1 MNISPIPI
9 ASSLQISNSSSFT
22 VNRYFFLLSL
32 LASFSPPIL
41 FTFLYESSG
50 DIIICSTVHAALSA
64 LVLYRVASESLIRKT
79 NISMATIFILI
90 NLLYFSI
97 SSIKYFESELYPG
110 FISNNWIR
118 LLFSLLALTV
128 LWVAFEIVNRYRQDH
143 LESSF
148 SIDNAN
154 LLRILIITL
163 LVLIV
168 YSLWDTYQ
176 KGLFFAYISLSELRD
191 ISMEQSALPLMEKL
205 KVWLM
210 GSLMG
215 FMPMLLA
222 LSYRQRGSRL
232 LVISAF
238 LVTLLYSVVNG
249 TRGSLFFFVFGL
261 LIAYI
266 RLYAIGK
273 RYFVYLV
280 ILFPLILS
288 MFTFTLLPFTK
299 GMVSFDKETIK
310 WQLAYRF
317 DLSDFA
323 VTLLQ
328 GHEFSF
334 NYDIVT
340 DAFVYSIPKAIL
352 EDKYDTIT
360 NSYEAQLEER
370 GLTPTID
377 YTDTFFSIGA
387 QLAGLIGYV
396 FCPFFFI
403 IFLFYFE
410 RVIYSLFGGAANII
424 IINCLPLYI
433 RVENDLNGLFTDW
446 RMLPMYIFLGLIEYW
461 LFIKVVHP
469 KILKT

>member
-1 MNISPIPI
+1 
-9 ASSLQISNSSSFT
+9 
-22 VNRYFFLLSL
+22 
-32 LASFSPPIL
+32 
-41 FTFLYESSG
+41 
-50 DIIICSTVHAALSA
+50 
-64 LVLYRVASESLIRKT
+64 
-79 NISMATIFILI
+79 
-90 NLLYFSI
+90 
-97 SSIKYFESELYPG
+97 
-110 FISNNWIR
+110 
-118 LLFSLLALTV
+118 
-128 LWVAFEIVNRYRQDH
+128 
-143 LESSF
+143 
-148 SIDNAN
+148 
-154 LLRILIITL
+154 
-163 LVLIV
+163 
-168 YSLWDTYQ
+168 
-176 KGLFFAYISLSELRD
+176 
-191 ISMEQSALPLMEKL
+191 
-205 KVWLM
+205 
-210 GSLMG
+210 MG